1 MFDELYINDYC
12 SFNTFKMN
20 FAEKENNNVNLNLLV
35 GKNGSGKSCL
45 LDALFELGQCNL
57 KNNIEKFD
65 NTTFNYKL
73 SNNNKIIATNM
84 NIKNE
89 EFYSDT
95 EKQQYQWDAIIRFYT
110 GHTKRQIL
118 TKQSNAISLST
129 KDTKWAFLAYVTSG
143 LWHHKSDMD
152 ESLWLELQNI
162 IFGKKKQIDPK
173 IIWVDVRYS
182 SIEENID
189 KKIFPEIR
197 EADNYS
203 FIDKNTIRFFW
214 NLNKEIKIEIEDH
227 IQNKINPLPQLEIF
241 LSRIDPL
248 PISYKYM
255 NNGMFINTGFLYT
268 QGDSNKLYPDLFLSD
283 GEHGFFT
290 RFALLMILKEEN
302 INFDK
307 NYLILLDEPET
318 HFNENWKTFFL
329 SLICKIFDKTNHD
342 IFIATHSAMLVTDAK
357 QNEIHRLENN
367 KNGIMHYP
375 VPINTYGANIVDIGK
390 ALFQMESDI
399 GERSKNDIEGAL
411 KKGDRK
417 ELNDLLKQVG
427 PGEWRWKIRAKLN
440 QLDKADSCCN
450 FKSKKEDSSNE
461 KI

>member
-1 MFDELYINDYC
+1 MFDELYIDDYC
-12 SFNTFKMN
+12 NFNTFKIN
-20 FAEKENNNVNLNLLV
+20 FAKKENEKINLNLLV

-45 LDALFELGQCNL
+45 LDALFELGQYNL

-65 NTTFNYKL
+65 NTTFDYKL

-110 GHTKRQIL
+110 GHTKRQL
-118 TKQSNAISLST
+118 MSKELNAITLST
-129 KDTKWAFLAYVTSG
+129 NDTKWAFLAYVTSG
-143 LWHHKSDMD
+143 LWNHKSDTD
-152 ESLWLELQNI
+152 KILWLELQNV
-162 IFGKKKQIDPK
+162 IFGEKEHIDPK
-173 IIWVDVRYS
+173 IIWVDVRFN

-189 KKIFPEIR
+189 KKIFSEIR

-214 NLNKEIKIEIEDH
+214 NLDDKLNIKIGEYT
-227 IQNKINPLPQLEIF
+227 QNKINPLPQLQTF
-241 LSRIDPL
+241 FSRIDPL
-248 PISYKYM
+248 PISYKGTNY
-255 NNGMFINTGFLYT
+255 GMFINTGFLYT
-268 QGDSNKLYPDLFLSD
+268 QGDSNNLYPDSFLSD

-302 INFDK
+302 INFNNK
-307 NYLILLDEPET
+307 YLILLDEPET
-318 HFNENWKTFFL
+318 HFNESWKAHFL
-329 SLICKIFDKTNHD
+329 SLICKIFDKTEHD

-357 QNEIHRLENN
+357 QDEIHRLENK
-367 KNGIMHYP
+367 KNGIIHYP
-375 VPINTYGANIVDIGK
+375 VPINTYAANVIDIGK

-399 GERSKNDIEGAL
+399 GERSKKDIESAL
-411 KKGDRK
+411 KNGNEE
-417 ELNDLLKQVG
+417 ELKNLLKQVG

-440 QLDKADSCCN
+440 QIDKADSCCN
-450 FKSKKEDSSNE
+450 YKSKKGNNNG
-461 KI
+461 